1 MEFGELFRL
10 RDWRL
15 YHDGDGMA
23 TVQCFCREQFPHLFT
38 TRPRVI
44 ANGRNYPDSHS
55 ISYSFAG
62 LGKLLRIRRAGTPA
76 QISAPGI
83 TDGSLPASAAH
94 QTVHSRSMTV
104 PVPNFS
110 HGFTSARPVSSIDL

>member
-62 LGKLLRIRRAGTPA
+62 LGKLLRIRRAGTPPK
-76 QISAPGI
+76 ISPRESDLL
-83 TDGSLPASAAH
+83 THLPPPPTPSSPLVTQA
-94 QTVHSRSMTV
+94 TI
-104 PVPNFS
+104 
-110 HGFTSARPVSSIDL
+110 RP

>member
-83 TDGSLPASAAH
+83 ELVTTLPAPTTALSPIV
-94 QTVHSRSMTV
+94 TPGST
-104 PVPNFS
+104 
-110 HGFTSARPVSSIDL
+110 TT

>member
-38 TRPRVI
+38 TGPRVI

-55 ISYSFAG
+55 TSYSFAG
-62 LGKLLRIRRAGTPA
+62 LGKMLRMRRAGTPA
-76 QISAPGI
+76 QISASGIGLVTTLAPPTTPLSPIVTPGKI
-83 TDGSLPASAAH
+83 
-94 QTVHSRSMTV
+94 MT
-104 PVPNFS
+104 F
-110 HGFTSARPVSSIDL
+110 